1 MIKVISIF
9 IDYIRIYLYGR
20 YFNKKISKRKFLKIF
35 KKVFKNNY
43 SFREFR
49 KFLDHIKKAL
59 SFDLDTYLLND
70 PAVQSIEEVI
80 ICYPGFFAT
89 LVYRVAH
96 NLYINNFKLIAR
108 IMMEIVHS
116 DTGIDIHPASIIGKA
131 FFIDHGTGIVIGETT
146 VIYDKVKIY
155 HGVTLGTKSFSSNSL
170 TNQKRHPTIMN
181 NVTIFSNA
189 TILGGDTIIGENSVI
204 GCNTI
209 ITASILPNQIIKN
222 KSNYDKK

>member
-1 MIKVISIF
+1 MIKVISNF
-9 IDYIRIYLYGR
+9 IDYVRIYLYGS
-20 YFNKKISKRKFLKIF
+20 YFNKKISKRRFLNNF

-43 SFREFR
+43 SF
-49 KFLDHIKKAL
+49 KDFLILLDNIKCEL
-59 SFDLDTYLLND
+59 SMDLDTYLRND

-96 NLYINNFKLIAR
+96 NLYSTGFKLISR

-116 DTGIDIHPASIIGKA
+116 DTGIDIHPAAVIGKA

-146 VIYDKVKIY
+146 IIYDNVKIY
-155 HGVTLGTKSFSSNSL
+155 HGVTLGTKSFTSTNL
-170 TNQKRHPTIMN
+170 TNKKRHPTIMN

-189 TILGGDTIIGENSVI
+189 TILGGDTVIGENSVI

-209 ITASILPNQIIKN
+209 ITSSILPNQVIKN